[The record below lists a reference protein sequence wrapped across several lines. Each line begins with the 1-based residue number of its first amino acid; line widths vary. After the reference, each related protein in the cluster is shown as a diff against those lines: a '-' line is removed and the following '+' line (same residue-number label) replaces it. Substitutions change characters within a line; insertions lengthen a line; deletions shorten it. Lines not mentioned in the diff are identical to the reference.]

1 MNKVHI
7 DDYYDYY
14 NQNEQKYDDN
24 SFIAK
29 ESYPKVLKK
38 RKVINFCF
46 KFIFFQ
52 KRKRSRDSKYTL
64 ESYDK
69 VKKKSKRKN

>member
-14 NQNEQKYDDN
+14 NQNDEKYDDN

-38 RKVINFCF
+38 RKLFNIFPSNLCF
-46 KFIFFQ
+46 F
-52 KRKRSRDSKYTL
+52 RKEKEVETQ
-64 ESYDK
+64 
-69 VKKKSKRKN
+69 NIH